1 MDQDDEETT
10 IEMKTRTEKGE
21 EEVIRVKLPDR
32 KKGEMFAVVD
42 QALGGARMRVICQ
55 DGKVRLGRVK
65 GKYKKRMWIRVG
77 DLLIVQPWEFQD
89 EKCDIIYRYT
99 NTQAMNLKRRGFLPT
114 HLASLL

>member
-1 MDQDDEETT
+1 MRSTT
-10 IEMKTRTEKGE
+10 RKGE
-21 EEVIRVKLPDR
+21 EEVVRVKLPDR
-32 KKGEMFAVVD
+32 KKGEMFAIVD

-55 DGKVRLGRVK
+55 DGKVRMGRVR

-89 EKCDIIYRYT
+89 EKCDIVYRYT
-99 NTQAMNLKRRGFLPT
+99 NTQAINLKRRGYLPP